1 MFPTIF
7 PIVDNPF
14 DKTNPDIS
22 VFGVPLSEKGFLI
35 LGGIWGAGML
45 VCAIWLVIGIVKF
58 GQAKRVNHN
67 PDALSDSSKLI
78 FTPLISIACLGGIGT
93 LFGAAAGLFG

>member
-14 DKTNPDIS
+14 DKTTPDIS
-22 VFGVPLSEKGFLI
+22 VFGVPLSEKAFLI

-45 VCAIWLVIGIVKF
+45 VLAGFLVRGIVNF
-58 GQAKRVNHN
+58 GRAKRMSHN
-67 PDALSDSSKLI
+67 PEALNDATKSILV
-78 FTPLISIACLGGIGT
+78 PLIAIACLAGAGT
-93 LFGAAAGLFG
+93 LFGAAAGLFS